1 MHVDPEILNTM
12 DPRTKWAIF
21 LGPTGNLHGSY
32 KFLSL
37 ATGKKITQMKFTE
50 MPITE
55 SVTEQVEKMAFRDGA
70 PKGLSFRNRKGMNT
84 SSTMRKNTR

>member
-1 MHVDPEILNTM
+1 
-12 DPRTKWAIF
+12 
-21 LGPTGNLHGSY
+21 
-32 KFLSL
+32 
-37 ATGKKITQMKFTE
+37 MKFTE